1 MPVFLLFFYPLLF
14 DISPSTCFIHF
25 ASSAN
30 TAVSCRLI
38 SLAVEVRKEQVKKRT
53 AFYKLY
59 YFVMINIY
67 IYTCLDDLKV

>member
-1 MPVFLLFFYPLLF
+1 MPVFFSFFYPLLF

-38 SLAVEVRKEQVKKRT
+38 SLAVEVRKEQVKKKRRT
-53 AFYKLY
+53 AFYKLD

-67 IYTCLDDLKV
+67 MHVLMI

>member
-1 MPVFLLFFYPLLF
+1 MSVFFYPLLF

-25 ASSAN
+25 GSSAN

-38 SLAVEVRKEQVKKRT
+38 SLAVEVRKEQVTKRRT
-53 AFYKLY
+53 AFYTLY

-67 IYTCLDDLKV
+67 IHVLMI